1 MRFPASRRSNAR
13 RRTAVAFAVP
23 LALAG
28 CATPPAPG
36 GDGTPPAQVGAP
48 AAVAVILLPTPLA
61 STFEAPYAD
70 RSQAFGAG
78 ATKAGVECLLW
89 MIPAIGAAGPTL
101 IFLGPAALALVAAPV
116 AGVALAGGASAAA
129 TVPTEETAARLRQMA
144 ALVADE
150 LDVASFA
157 PEIAAA
163 ANRYA
168 GRRAEA
174 LDAAVL
180 GPADA
185 TPAFHLLR
193 ERGLD
198 AAVEVRVT
206 RVGYASAG
214 RVEAGVA
221 MFLAAEAR
229 LVDAASGAPTRLRG
243 LLYVSPAH
251 APEAWMRNGGEL
263 ARIELAKARRTL
275 VERVVD
281 DLLLGAEAVFGPG
294 SPAPRTCGLD
304 PVHPAVAWSWTGNLR
319 TFDSQPASTL
329 AESVEPR
336 LAWQP
341 RPAPADPR
349 SPSPWARA
357 ADVRY
362 DLRIWND
369 VDGAPGEVVYERL
382 GLTSTGHRVET
393 PLAPKTTY
401 YWSVRMRYAVD
412 GAPRATR
419 WSAANTPRLE
429 LPDPLTRLVY
439 YSHVDGGRV
448 VPRPC
453 RAEDLD
459 SCGCL
464 DFIPARSYYRFRTP

>member
-1 MRFPASRRSNAR
+1 
-13 RRTAVAFAVP
+13 
-23 LALAG
+23 
-28 CATPPAPG
+28 
-36 GDGTPPAQVGAP
+36 VGAP
-48 AAVAVILLPTPLA
+48 AAVAVILLPTPLE
-61 STFEAPYAD
+61 STFEAPFAD

-78 ATKAGVECLLW
+78 ATKAGVEYLLL
-89 MIPAIGAAGPTL
+89 MIPALGAAGPTL

-129 TVPTEETAARLRQMA
+129 TVPTEETATRLRQMA
-144 ALVADE
+144 ALVADG
-150 LDVASFA
+150 LDVTSFA

-163 ANRYA
+163 ANRHA
-168 GRRAEA
+168 GQRAEA
-174 LDAAVL
+174 LDASVL
-180 GPADA
+180 GSPGA
-185 TPAFHLLR
+185 TPEYRRLR
-193 ERGLD
+193 DRGLD
-198 AAVEVRVT
+198 AAIEVRVT

-229 LVDAASGAPTRLRG
+229 LVDAATGTPARLRG
-243 LLYVSPAH
+243 LLYVSPPH
-251 APEAWMRNGGEL
+251 APDAWMRNGGEL
-263 ARIELAKARRTL
+263 ARVELAKARRTI

-281 DLLLGAEAVFGPG
+281 DLLLGTEAVFGPG

-304 PVHPAVAWSWTGNLR
+304 PVHPAVSWSWTGNLR
-319 TFDSQPASTL
+319 TLDSQPSSTL
-329 AESVEPR
+329 VESVEPLLSWR
-336 LAWQP
+336 P
-341 RPAPADPR
+341 RPALADARAPA
-349 SPSPWARA
+349 PWARA
-357 ADVRY
+357 TDVRY
-362 DLRIWND
+362 DLRIWNEIA
-369 VDGAPGEVVYERL
+369 GAPGEIAYERL

-453 RAEDLD
+453 RADDLD

>member
-1 MRFPASRRSNAR
+1 MPFSR
-13 RRTAVAFAVP
+13 
-23 LALAG
+23 
-28 CATPPAPG
+28 
-36 GDGTPPAQVGAP
+36 
-48 AAVAVILLPTPLA
+48 
-61 STFEAPYAD
+61 
-70 RSQAFGAG
+70 
-78 ATKAGVECLLW
+78 AGVCARVL
-89 MIPAIGAAGPTL
+89 PA
-101 IFLGPAALALVAAPV
+101 
-116 AGVALAGGASAAA
+116 
-129 TVPTEETAARLRQMA
+129 
-144 ALVADE
+144 
-150 LDVASFA
+150 
-157 PEIAAA
+157 
-163 ANRYA
+163 
-168 GRRAEA
+168 
-174 LDAAVL
+174 
-180 GPADA
+180 
-185 TPAFHLLR
+185 
-193 ERGLD
+193 
-198 AAVEVRVT
+198 
-206 RVGYASAG
+206 
-214 RVEAGVA
+214 
-221 MFLAAEAR
+221 
-229 LVDAASGAPTRLRG
+229 RLRG
-243 LLYVSPAH
+243 LLYVSPRH
-251 APEAWMRNGGEL
+251 APGAWMRNDGEL
-263 ARIELAKARRTL
+263 ARVELAKARRTI

-281 DLLLGAEAVFGPG
+281 DLLLETGATFGPG
-294 SPAPRTCGLD
+294 SAVPRTCGLD
-304 PVHPAVAWSWTGNLR
+304 PIRPAVAWSWTGNLK
-319 TFDSQPASTL
+319 TLESQPSSTL

-349 SPSPWARA
+349 APSPWARA